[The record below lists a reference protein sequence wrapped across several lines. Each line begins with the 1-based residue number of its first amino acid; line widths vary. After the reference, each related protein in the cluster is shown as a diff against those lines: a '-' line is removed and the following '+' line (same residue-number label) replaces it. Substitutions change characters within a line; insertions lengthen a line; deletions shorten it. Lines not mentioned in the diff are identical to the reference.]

1 MIFPNRVGCRDP
13 AFFATPARSA
23 IVRHRS
29 HRGDLDGRFG
39 VERPIRVRVVRRLL
53 PGSEPAGTPRTIL
66 SRSRQDRDMRGVR
79 FSRARITRARALRS
93 STHTAH
99 DRPEHVRRHVL
110 RAERDAV
117 RARRR
122 PGRAPS
128 AAPPDRTVVV
138 RPRSPPR
145 PRGIVSS
152 LPRRPW
158 ESPRP
163 RAGPPG
169 SARTR
174 ETLARSPHP
183 EATPP
188 RGGRHAALPPRPG
201 AAPTP
206 SPSPPPQQRPDP
218 SPPPSLLPPASSSS
232 SSSPRSTPA
241 GVLSGRKDYL
251 KGKALSTRAA
261 RAPSRRQGLTT
272 TRDRR
277 ERG

>member
-1 MIFPNRVGCRDP
+1 MTQLFCHPRAVRDRASSFP
-13 AFFATPARSA
+13 S
-23 IVRHRS
+23 
-29 HRGDLDGRFG
+29 GRF
-39 VERPIRVRVVRRLL
+39 RRSFWSRATDSGAGCASLVTRL
-53 PGSEPAGTPRTIL
+53 EPAGTPRTIL

-158 ESPRP
+158 ESPSTRRSAEGAHARRRSRAPLAPKQPP
-163 RAGPPG
+163 R
-169 SARTR
+169 
-174 ETLARSPHP
+174 E
-183 EATPP
+183 EEDTPP
-188 RGGRHAALPPRPG
+188 SPRPG
-201 AAPTP
+201 ARRPCRPLPPAPT
-206 SPSPPPQQRPDP
+206 RPDP
-218 SPPPSLLPPASSSS
+218 SPPPSLLPPPPSS

-241 GVLSGRKDYL
+241 GRLPRRKDYL
-251 KGKALSTRAA
+251 RARPSRPAPPGPLLAA
-261 RAPSRRQGLTT
+261 RASRRA
-272 TRDRR
+272 RDRR